1 MLAIALSLLGAEP
14 PAEHPAEHPGEDYA
28 ARSVRGAGL
37 VLWHSNVSFFNTAYT
52 WNAAA
57 RTWVGITR
65 PMANPTQAELCGVS
79 FRTTVPVNIFAI
91 VPDARQDAYTALDM
105 LPAAHRCRG
114 IGEPKLVTIGGARF
128 VYGHTHKHCPD
139 AFFNYMSAHGVDTPG
154 RRQMFLASVYRN
166 FLAPLVLPGGKMGT
180 VTPLRPLFWD
190 ERPEPHNPTAKN
202 FVFFAREPT
211 PHIVAQVHGCVYA
224 RQNANELAVVL
235 LEPNHTVY
243 SLDASG
249 LMRLVCSTPAVFG
262 FPAYLRASL
271 SCGTVHVGPSRAL
284 VAGHLGQ
291 GRWIGAYRMTFFYIM
306 STEPP
311 YNPVC
316 ATPVVN
322 FGLSETLEYVLHM
335 EQHGELLYVSTGVDN
350 CWSALVA
357 LHVDQLAR
365 ECLPLGR
372 SLARRTSMLKLVNRT
387 LVRRPWQPPEP
398 TVAKRSDRK
407 DGRRSVLRKHG
418 LKTAEKDLPCLGVF
432 CPRKGGRRR
441 RQPRS
446 GSSVPAAA
454 LRYHEY

>member
-1 MLAIALSLLGAEP
+1 MVRASCLLLVGAVIMLAIALSLLGAAAPAEP
-14 PAEHPAEHPGEDYA
+14 PAEPLAEPPGEDYA

-79 FRTTVPVNIFAI
+79 FRTTVPVNTFAI

-262 FPAYLRASL
+262 FPAYLRTSL

-311 YNPVC
+311 C
-316 ATPVVN
+316 
-322 FGLSETLEYVLHM
+322 
-335 EQHGELLYVSTGVDN
+335 ELL
-350 CWSALVA
+350 
-357 LHVDQLAR
+357 R
-365 ECLPLGR
+365 GR
-372 SLARRTSMLKLVNRT
+372 TSNARTSMHLVIT
-387 LVRRPWQPPEP
+387 
-398 TVAKRSDRK
+398 AS
-407 DGRRSVLRKHG
+407 LRH
-418 LKTAEKDLPCLGVF
+418 P
-432 CPRKGGRRR
+432 
-441 RQPRS
+441 
-446 GSSVPAAA
+446 
-454 LRYHEY
+454 